1 MGDRDSDLERTN
13 QALLRKL
20 AQAEIAIDQL
30 RVARYVARKRTFN
43 TQSTGTVQAVQ
54 TDDPL
59 LVDAVLE
66 LETEIEESVPLF
78 VSGDDPVDDLQQ
90 LLVGLQGSSL
100 T

>member
-43 TQSTGTVQAVQ
+43 TQVCATVQ
-54 TDDPL
+54 T
-59 LVDAVLE
+59 
-66 LETEIEESVPLF
+66 SR
-78 VSGDDPVDDLQQ
+78 
-90 LLVGLQGSSL
+90 
-100 T
+100 